1 LGIIVRQSIANSIM
15 TYMGIGLGF
24 LLTIFLYPHILNPD
38 QYGLTRVLI
47 SAAIISSQFAHLGF
61 NKMVIRYFPFF
72 SQAKPRKHGLLF
84 WAFVVPMAGFIL
96 FTVLYLLGSD
106 LLIRFYSE
114 QSPLFVNYYLWVIP
128 LTLFVLYFEV
138 LNNYLRSL
146 RDTTTG
152 SFVNEVSQRLLV
164 IIILGFYFFEW
175 ISFTQFIILFVISY
189 GSQPLLIML
198 QIWRKEEF
206 RIKPNFDI
214 LRKPLIKGM
223 ANYGLY
229 SLLGGLTTILVWNV
243 DVMMLGSMAGLEA
256 TAIYAI
262 AFYIASVITVPQR
275 SIEKIATPLLADFI
289 KNKQWDE
296 VLSIYRKTSINQLIL
311 GLFIFGLIWVNLDA
325 LFLLLPDV
333 YAAGKWVVFIVGI
346 GKLIE
351 MVTGSNGIILI
362 NSKHYRVGFYTNII
376 LVGITI
382 LANYLLIPI
391 YGIEGA
397 AIASAFALF
406 VYNCVKYFYLWFR
419 MNLQPFTG
427 STVFT
432 LILGSAAIYISYA
445 ILQFDSVWINIPV
458 KSVAFVIIFLV
469 PALWLKLSPDLNQLL
484 GKIFYRINSSKSTD
498 L

>member
-1 LGIIVRQSIANSIM
+1 M
-15 TYMGIGLGF
+15 
-24 LLTIFLYPHILNPD
+24 
-38 QYGLTRVLI
+38 
-47 SAAIISSQFAHLGF
+47 
-61 NKMVIRYFPFF
+61 
-72 SQAKPRKHGLLF
+72 
-84 WAFVVPMAGFIL
+84 
-96 FTVLYLLGSD
+96 
-106 LLIRFYSE
+106 
-114 QSPLFVNYYLWVIP
+114 
-128 LTLFVLYFEV
+128 
-138 LNNYLRSL
+138 
-146 RDTTTG
+146 
-152 SFVNEVSQRLLV
+152 
-164 IIILGFYFFEW
+164 
-175 ISFTQFIILFVISY
+175 ISY